1 MVELR
6 IINKNVTRN
15 GTMKYYHVNVF
26 SSKVLSGN
34 GLTVVFPHEQLSV
47 QQSLEIT
54 REFKQFETIFI
65 YPPNSNGTFPA
76 KIFTVEE
83 ELPFAGHPIIGAG
96 AVLHKQ
102 YFSKDDNK
110 KILFE
115 LGKRTIQTFSESKD
129 RYYQVT
135 MNQGEATFIKTVD
148 KASYSG
154 IVKALNIQESDI
166 DKDYSIE
173 VVSTGLPYL
182 LVPLCNNLSNSKIVN
197 KDFEGFLSGFEAK
210 FVYVF
215 DTKTLECRTWDNF
228 GNVEDVATGSAAGPL
243 CAYLVKKKMKK
254 EKEIIEIHQ
263 GKFVNR
269 PSIIKGKIFENNV
282 YIIGD
287 VSFFSSGIISL

>member
-1 MVELR
+1 
-6 IINKNVTRN
+6 
-15 GTMKYYHVNVF
+15 MKYYHVNVF

-34 GLTVVFPHEQLSV
+34 GLTVVFPNEQLSV

-65 YPPNSNGTFPA
+65 YPPNSNGSYPA

-110 KILFE
+110 KILLE
-115 LGKRTIQTFSESKD
+115 LGERTIQIFSERKEN
-129 RYYQVT
+129 YYQVT
-135 MNQGEATFIKTVD
+135 MNQGEAAFIKKVD
-148 KASYSG
+148 EAFYSG

-182 LVPLCNNLSNSKIVN
+182 LVPLCNNLSSSKIVN
-197 KDFEGFLSGFEAK
+197 KDFEDFLSGFGAM

-215 DTKTLECRTWDNF
+215 DTKTLECRTWDNL

-243 CAYLVKKKMKK
+243 CAYLVKYKIKK
-254 EKEIIEIHQ
+254 EEEVIEIHQ

-269 PSIIKGKIFENNV
+269 PSIIKGKISENNV
-282 YIIGD
+282 YIVGD
-287 VSFFSSGIISL
+287 VSFFSSGIINL